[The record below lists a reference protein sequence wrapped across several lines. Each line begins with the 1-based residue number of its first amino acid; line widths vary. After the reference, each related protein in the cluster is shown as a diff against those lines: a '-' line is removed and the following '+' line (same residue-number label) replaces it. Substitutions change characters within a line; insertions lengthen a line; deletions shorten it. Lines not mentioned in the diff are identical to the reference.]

1 MRALHDTRQAIYRSP
16 FGAVPAGT
24 EVTVSIDV
32 WDDPG
37 VSCLCRTWVDGKG
50 ETRIP
55 MEREDMEDRVRFRC
69 GLTSADPDL
78 IWYSFILCGSDGG
91 EVRYGAHEGKV
102 GGEGQL
108 YGWEPPSF
116 QLTVYQPRPLPE
128 WYRTG
133 LIYQIFPDRYCR
145 GKDWKQLTKAALRK
159 TRKGP
164 ARRLCEDWDSTPF
177 YEKDEDGR
185 VTAWEFYGG
194 TLAGIQ
200 EKLDHLKELG
210 VTALYLNPIF
220 EAASN
225 HRYDTGDYTKVDP
238 MLGGEEAFRTLAKAA
253 EEKGIS
259 IILDGVFNH
268 TGCDSRYF
276 NKYGNYD
283 TVGAWQS
290 EDSPYRDWYR
300 FDDSPIGYECWWG
313 VDDLP
318 NLEESAPGYRDLIFG
333 GKNSVVPKWLLA
345 GAKGW
350 RLDVADE
357 LPDEFIRGIKSAVT
371 ETLGKDGLLLGEVWE
386 DASHKISYGQLRR
399 YLLGD
404 ELDGVMNYPLRD
416 AVHGFLLGKTSA
428 VDLAE
433 ILLSLKENY
442 PREALYGALNLM
454 GSHDRPRLMTILGE
468 APDPETL
475 TEEER
480 RDFRLPE
487 DRRNLAKGRIWLATL
502 IQMTLPGV
510 PCIYYGDEAGL
521 EGYADPY
528 NRGTFPWGAEDK
540 DLETIY
546 RNAIALRR
554 LDPVFTDGDF
564 TPFACGEEVF
574 GFIRESEE
582 SRCAVL
588 VNRSLSKSQ
597 TVTLPAMGKTATDL
611 VGGRPV
617 TIREDGMAELDLWPM
632 GSAVVFFRDGE
643 PRLGAPMP
651 RGSGVLCHITSLP
664 NTKGPGNIGEPAKRF
679 VDFLAAAGQRYWQ
692 ILPLNPTDE
701 HGSPYAGASAFAA
714 NTALLPESEAELRE
728 MFSDF
733 KGGADY
739 VAFCEKNSSWLTPY
753 ALFTALRKKNGY
765 KAWPQWHEKDRAC
778 APEAVTDKEVL
789 KEAAFQTFCQYRF
802 HVLWRELR
810 AYAKEKGVA
819 IIGDLPMYVSADSAD
834 VWAERELFTVD
845 PDGHVSNCAGV
856 PPDYFAKEGQLWG
869 NPLYNWERMKAD
881 GYDWW
886 MRRFARV
893 FDLYDYVR
901 LDHFR
906 GFESYWS
913 VPAGEKATE
922 GKWITGPGTDLF
934 RTAKERFGLL
944 PVLAE
949 DLGSMTPAVRG
960 LVEQCGFPGTDVAQ
974 FFDGDPLE
982 NYVPAQGKVAYT
994 GTHDNRTLLGWC
1006 EERYPD
1012 LDPEETAEKMKEN
1025 VMASQAD
1032 VVILPLQDVLGL
1044 GDEARMNTPGTTG
1057 ENWAWQAK
1065 DEDMEGAAEE
1075 LLALT
1080 KKTDRS

>member
-1 MRALHDTRQAIYRSP
+1 MRVLHDSRQAVYRSP
-16 FGAVPAGT
+16 FGAVAVGT

-32 WDDPG
+32 WDARDF
-37 VSCLCRTWVDGKG
+37 SCVCRTWVDGKG
-50 ETRIP
+50 ETLLP
-55 MEREDMEDRVRFRC
+55 MDREDLGDRVRFRC
-69 GLTSADPDL
+69 GLTSADPEL
-78 IWYSFILCGSDGG
+78 IWYSFLLSGPNGTRI
-91 EVRYGAHEGKV
+91 RYGAREGTV
-102 GGEGQL
+102 GGEGHL
-108 YGWEPPSF
+108 YDWEPPSF
-116 QLTVYQPRPLPE
+116 QLTVYRPRPLPE

-133 LIYQIFPDRYCR
+133 LVYQIFPDRYCR
-145 GKDWKQLTKAALRK
+145 GQDWKTLTEAALKEKRN
-159 TRKGP
+159 GP
-164 ARRLCEDWDSTPF
+164 ERRLCEDWSETPF

-185 VTAWEFYGG
+185 VTAWDFYGG
-194 TLAGIQ
+194 TLSGIQ
-200 EKLDHLKELG
+200 EKLDHLRELG

-225 HRYDTGDYTKVDP
+225 HRYDTGDYTKVDA
-238 MLGGEEAFRTLAKAA
+238 MLGGEEAFRSLAKAA
-253 EEKGIS
+253 EEKGIA

-300 FDDSPIGYECWWG
+300 FDDSAVGYECWWG

-333 GKNSVVPKWLLA
+333 KKESVVSKWLLA

-371 ETLGKDGLLLGEVWE
+371 KTLGKDGLLLGEVWE
-386 DASHKISYGQLRR
+386 DASHKISYSQLRK

-416 AVHGFLLGKTSA
+416 AVHSFLLGKRSA
-428 VDLAE
+428 PE
-433 ILLSLKENY
+433 ICETLQSLKENY
-442 PREALYGALNLM
+442 PKEALYGALNLM
-454 GSHDRPRLMTILGE
+454 GSHDRPRLMTLMGE

-480 RDFRLPE
+480 RDYRLPE

-502 IQMTLPGV
+502 LQMTLPGV
-510 PCIYYGDEAGL
+510 PCIYYGDDAGL

-528 NRGTFPWGAEDK
+528 NRGTFPWGEEDK

-554 LDPVFTDGDF
+554 LDPVFIDGDF

-574 GFIRESEE
+574 GFRRESGD
-582 SRCAVL
+582 SLCAVL

-597 TVTLPAMGKTATDL
+597 TVAFPALGKTATDL

-632 GSAVVFFRDGE
+632 GSAVVFFRDDE

-664 NTKGPGNIGEPAKRF
+664 NAKGPGNIGEPAKKF
-679 VDFLAAAGQRYWQ
+679 VDFLAAAGQKYWQ

-714 NTALLPESEAELRE
+714 NTALLPESEAELRA
-728 MFSDF
+728 MFKDF

-739 VAFCEKNSSWLTPY
+739 DRFCEKNKSWLTPY
-753 ALFTALRKKNGY
+753 ALFTALRRKNGY
-765 KAWPQWHEKDRAC
+765 KAWPQWPEQDRTC
-778 APEAVTDKEVL
+778 APETVTDKAVL
-789 KEAAFQTFCQYRF
+789 AEAEFQTFCQYRF
-802 HVLWRELR
+802 HILWSELR
-810 AYAKEKGVA
+810 ACAKKKGVA

-845 PDGHVSNCAGV
+845 PDGHVSRCAGV

-869 NPLYNWERMKAD
+869 NPLYDWERMKSD

-913 VPAGEKATE
+913 VPAGEKATK
-922 GKWITGPGTDLF
+922 GKWVSGPGADLF

-982 NYVPAQGKVAYT
+982 NYVPARGKVAYT
-994 GTHDNRTLLGWC
+994 GTHDNQTLLGWC

-1012 LDPEETAEKMKEN
+1012 LDPAETAETMKEN

-1044 GDEARMNTPGTTG
+1044 GDETRMNTPGTTG
-1057 ENWAWQAK
+1057 KNWAWQAEDK
-1065 DEDMEGAAEE
+1065 DMEGAAEE

-1080 KKTDRS
+1080 KKMDRS

>member
-1 MRALHDTRQAIYRSP
+1 MRVLHDSRQAIYRSP
-16 FGAVPAGT
+16 FGAVRLGMP
-24 EVTVSIDV
+24 VLISIDV
-32 WDDPG
+32 WDDRG
-37 VSCLCRTWVDGKG
+37 VSGVCRVWVDGKG
-50 ETRIP
+50 ETLIP
-55 MEREDMEDRVRFRC
+55 MTREDMEDRVRFTC
-69 GLTSADPDL
+69 TLSSDTPDL
-78 IWYSFILCGSDGG
+78 LWYSFILRSSDGS
-91 EVRYGAHEGKV
+91 EVRYGAQEGRV
-102 GGEGQL
+102 GGEGRL
-108 YGWEPPSF
+108 CDWEPPSF
-116 QLTVYQPRPLPE
+116 QLTVYRPRPLPE
-128 WYRTG
+128 WYRKG
-133 LIYQIFPDRYCR
+133 LVYQIFPDRYRR
-145 GKDWKQLTKAALRK
+145 GPDWKKLTEAALK
-159 TRKGP
+159 TPRKGP
-164 ARRLCEDWDSTPF
+164 ARRLCADWDKTPF
-177 YEKDEDGR
+177 YEKDKDGR

-194 TLAGIQ
+194 TLSGIQ
-200 EKLDHLKELG
+200 EKLEHLKEMG

-225 HRYDTGDYTKVDP
+225 HRYDTGDYTKVDA
-238 MLGGEEAFRTLAKAA
+238 MLGGEEAFRALAEAA
-253 EEKGIS
+253 EKAGIS
-259 IILDGVFNH
+259 LILDGVFSH

-300 FDDSPIGYECWWG
+300 FDDSPAGYDCWWG

-318 NLEESAPGYRDLIFG
+318 NLEETNPDYQELICG
-333 GKNSVVPKWLLA
+333 PEGVVPRWLKA
-345 GAKGW
+345 GARGW

-357 LPDEFIRGIKSAVT
+357 LPDEFIAGIKSAVT
-371 ETLGKDGLLLGEVWE
+371 GTLGEDGLLLGEVWE
-386 DASHKISYGQLRR
+386 DASHKVSYSRLRR

-404 ELDGVMNYPLRD
+404 ELDSVMNYPLRD
-416 AVHGFLLGKTSA
+416 AVHGFLLGKRSA
-428 VDLAE
+428 LE
-433 ILLSLKENY
+433 ICETLLSLKENY
-442 PREALYGALNLM
+442 PKEALYGALNLM
-454 GSHDRPRLMTILGE
+454 GSHDRPRLMTLMGE
-468 APDPETL
+468 APAPETL

-502 IQMTLPGV
+502 LQMTLPGV
-510 PCIYYGDEAGL
+510 PCIYYGDDAGL

-528 NRGTFPWGAEDK
+528 NRGTFPWGEEDR

-554 LDPVFTDGDF
+554 LDPVFIDGDF

-574 GFIRESEE
+574 GFLRENGD

-588 VNRSLSKSQ
+588 VNRSLRKSQ
-597 TVTLPAMGKTATDL
+597 TVTLPALGTTAADL

-617 TIREDGMAELDLWPM
+617 TIRDDGTAELTLWPM
-632 GSAVVFFRDGE
+632 GSAVVFFRDE
-643 PRLGAPMP
+643 APRLGAPMP

-664 NTKGPGNIGEPAKRF
+664 NEKGPGNIGEPARRF
-679 VDFLAAAGQRYWQ
+679 VDFLSATGQKYWQ

-714 NTALLPESEAELRE
+714 NPALLPESEAELRA
-728 MFSDF
+728 MFREF

-739 VAFCEKNSSWLTPY
+739 DAFCESNRDWLTPY
-753 ALFTALRKKNGY
+753 TLFTALRKKNGY
-765 KAWPQWHEKDRAC
+765 RSWQEWPEKERTY
-778 APEAVTDKEVL
+778 APETIRDKEVL
-789 KEAAFQTFCQYRF
+789 AEAAFQTFCQYRF
-802 HVLWRELR
+802 HVLWSELR
-810 AYAKEKGVA
+810 AYAREKGVA
-819 IIGDLPMYVSADSAD
+819 VIGDLPMYVSADSAD

-845 PDGHVSNCAGV
+845 PDGYVSRCAGV

-869 NPLYNWERMKAD
+869 NPLYDWERMKAD

-886 MRRFARV
+886 MRRFRRV

-913 VPAGEKATE
+913 VPAGEKATK
-922 GKWITGPGTDLF
+922 GKWVPGPGTDLF

-974 FFDGDPLE
+974 FFDGDPLKD
-982 NYVPAQGKVAYT
+982 YVPAPGKVAYT
-994 GTHDNRTLLGWC
+994 GTHDNQTLLGWC

-1012 LDPEETAEKMKEN
+1012 LKPKETAEKMKEA
-1025 VMASQAD
+1025 VLSSKAG

-1057 ENWAWQAK
+1057 KNWTWQAK
-1065 DEDMEGAAEE
+1065 RKDMEGAAEA

-1080 KKTDRS
+1080 KKTNRS